1 MNYTTITKFD
11 RGPLARLLTGAGL
24 AAALLTGCHPDQRM
38 SASSDRQKQLYA
50 YCMQCH
56 QIDGGGHK
64 LAAAPNIG
72 GLDSA
77 YVENQL
83 NKWRDGV
90 RGAHPDDAEG
100 LRMRPMLRT
109 LAGTDDIKV
118 VAAYVAS
125 MSTVYSPPSLYGD
138 QEKGG
143 KVYQASCAS
152 CHGTEGLGNQ
162 AMMSPRLAGRND
174 WYLVTQLHKFRSGV
188 RGADPRDAQGAMMR
202 PMALGLADE
211 QTIRDVAVYLSQL
224 KPKEI

>member
-1 MNYTTITKFD
+1 M
-11 RGPLARLLTGAGL
+11 LGAGLL
-24 AAALLTGCHPDQRM
+24 AAALAGCHPDQQL
-38 SASSDRQKQLYA
+38 SSSSDRQKQLYA

-56 QIDGGGHK
+56 QVDGGGSK

-72 GLDSA
+72 GLDAA

-83 NKWRDGV
+83 NKWREGV

-100 LRMRPMLRT
+100 LRMRPMVRT
-109 LAGTDDIKV
+109 LASTDDFKV

-125 MSTVYSPPSLYGD
+125 MSTVYAPPSLYGD
-138 QEKGG
+138 QDKGG

-162 AMMSPRLAGRND
+162 AMMAPRLAGRND
-174 WYLVTQLHKFRSGV
+174 WYIVTQLHKFRSGV

-202 PMALGLADE
+202 PMAMALPDE

-224 KPKEI
+224 KPKEM